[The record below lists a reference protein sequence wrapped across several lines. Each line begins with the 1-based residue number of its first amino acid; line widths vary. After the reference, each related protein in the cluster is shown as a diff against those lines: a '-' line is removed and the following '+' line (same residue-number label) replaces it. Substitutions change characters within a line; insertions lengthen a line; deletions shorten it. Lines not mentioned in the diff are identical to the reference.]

1 MHHNQ
6 LSILSVQ
13 FIAHQRDLHALPRPV
28 VATLIK
34 RTLAPLLITQPCH
47 PLPPL
52 RNAKA

>member
-6 LSILSVQ
+6 LSKLSVQ
-13 FIAHQRDLHALPRPV
+13 FKAQQKDLHALPRP
-28 VATLIK
+28 
-34 RTLAPLLITQPCH
+34 